1 MFGELSERGWWYYFP
16 VAFLIKTPIALLFLS
31 FIGLILWAADG
42 TENWLNGL
50 FVVGPPAAYFIVAM
64 AGHLDIGLRHI
75 LIVYPFLLLLAA
87 RTIAALFPSHVS
99 GATRR
104 WRGIAL
110 VCLCLAQVTEFAAV
124 YPDCLAFFNVS
135 VGGPQ
140 HGADYLVDSNLD
152 WGQGLKLLKQW
163 MTEHQVTRINLSYF
177 GYADPA
183 YYGIEYNPLPGSPF
197 FDYGRIG
204 KPQVPGYIAV
214 SATNLRGL
222 YLSDFARGL
231 YASLQKRQ
239 PVAVL
244 GHCIYVYWVDQPW
257 W

>member
-1 MFGELSERGWWYYFP
+1 MDLR
-16 VAFLIKTPIALLFLS
+16 
-31 FIGLILWAADG
+31 
-42 TENWLNGL
+42 
-50 FVVGPPAAYFIVAM
+50 
-64 AGHLDIGLRHI
+64 AGHLNIGLRHV
-75 LIVYPFLLLLAA
+75 LIVYPFALLLAG
-87 RTIAALFPSHVS
+87 RTIAALFPSSVS
-99 GATRR
+99 ETKRR

-135 VGGPQ
+135 IGGPQ

-152 WGQGLKLLKQW
+152 WGQGSETPQAMDDGASSGPHQFELL
-163 MTEHQVTRINLSYF
+163 RLRRP
-177 GYADPA
+177 GL
-183 YYGIEYNPLPGSPF
+183 YGIEYNPLPGSPF

-222 YLSDFARGL
+222 YLSDFAKGL
-231 YASLQKRQ
+231 YAGLQKHR